1 MSPTEHIASRPL
13 GNRNA
18 CDATGLHGRHR
29 RLARRP
35 GGFRCRR
42 PRRALPQLRVTLAQ
56 LEAAINEGFAARDMA
71 AMVPYMED
79 KTR

>member
-1 MSPTEHIASRPL
+1 MRAMPPV
-13 GNRNA
+13 
-18 CDATGLHGRHR
+18 CTGGIVGLP
-29 RLARRP
+29 RRP